1 MKTKILLLALFS
13 IHFCATA
20 QITTKEISTEKEYKK
35 PIVYDST
42 YFFYKPDVDFKEY
55 VNQRIYILPKS
66 ETNKNDG
73 SRFFYKK
80 DVYNSNLRAGLIYQP
95 ILDSLINGNQIKHST
110 LENKYLKIVDI
121 KAKSDWEGYITDFSI
136 KLYDE
141 ENQDTIFYCPTS
153 SRSLTGTPFILVGF
167 FEYSKNKFVGN
178 DFIAKDSISEYTSNN
193 GYFTSEPLI
202 DINSGEK
209 IKCMENSKWTC
220 TEITLVDVKRNN
232 NYFIPVLVFKDNLNR
247 EIIVNFAKYIYN
259 KDYYDEKNIFSG
271 TKATIDN
278 FYSKEEYEFL
288 KLQKQ
293 EQEKLKIQKE
303 HELEIA
309 KQKRLERL
317 ISMYGSKYANLIVNE
332 KVSIGMTKEMCEEA
346 WGTPFETDKVILEN
360 GTYEVWLY
368 SYKTFLY
375 FEKDILKLI
384 KE

>member
-1 MKTKILLLALFS
+1 LLLALFS

-20 QITTKEISTEKEYKK
+20 QITTKEISAEKEYKK

-66 ETNKNDG
+66 VTNKDDG
-73 SRFFYKK
+73 YRYFYTSNVSGGYGDNSIIYKPNLESSSNIK
-80 DVYNSNLRAGLIYQP
+80 PTQYNSLA
-95 ILDSLINGNQIKHST
+95 
-110 LENKYLKIVDI
+110 NKYLRIIDI
-121 KAKSDWEGYITDFSI
+121 EARGDWQGYNDFWI
-136 KLYDE
+136 KLYHE
-141 ENQDTIFYCPTS
+141 ENHDTIFYCPPSTIC
-153 SRSLTGTPFILVGF
+153 RYRTLTKIPFILVGF
-167 FEYSKNKFVGN
+167 FEHNKNKFVGD
-178 DFIAKDSISEYTSNN
+178 DFFAKDSISEHTSYN
-193 GYFTSEPLI
+193 GYFNSQPLI
-202 DINSGEK
+202 EITSGEK

-220 TEITLVDVKRNN
+220 TEITLVDVKKDYK
-232 NYFIPVLVFKDNLNR
+232 YFIPVLIFKDNSNR

-259 KDYYDEKNIFSG
+259 KDYNEEINVYSA
-271 TKATIDN
+271 TKAIIDN

-303 HELEIA
+303 LELEIA
-309 KQKRLERL
+309 KQKRLEKL
-317 ISMYGSKYANLIVNE
+317 ISKYGSKYANLIVNE
-332 KVSIGMTKEMCEEA
+332 KVSIGMTKEMCKEA

-360 GTYEVWLY
+360 GTYEVWSY